1 MIRTGRETK
10 EQNKI
15 HYNTI
20 QYNTIEYNIIQY
32 ITVQYNKKHYNTIQY
47 NTIQYNT
54 LQYNAMQYCTYVVGI
69 SWAIAI
75 MYCTSKLA
83 SAQIFNPLHIGVICS
98 PTDDEGET
106 VWYRGIDMSHSDR
119 EKVRTKRETLKMS

>member
-1 MIRTGRETK
+1 
-10 EQNKI
+10 
-15 HYNTI
+15 
-20 QYNTIEYNIIQY
+20 
-32 ITVQYNKKHYNTIQY
+32 
-47 NTIQYNT
+47 
-54 LQYNAMQYCTYVVGI
+54 MQYCTYVVGI

-106 VWYRGIDMSHSDR
+106 VWYRGIDMSDSDR
-119 EKVRTKRETLKMS
+119 EEVRTKSVWVKVGMEESWKKNEKNKEVVEETT